1 MVKEAENKKKATT
14 DSLKKI
20 EEGIEKSKKE
30 ANEQEMKLHETQIK
44 KLSQEQEVIGET
56 KEI

>member
-1 MVKEAENKKKATT
+1 LVKEAENKKKATT